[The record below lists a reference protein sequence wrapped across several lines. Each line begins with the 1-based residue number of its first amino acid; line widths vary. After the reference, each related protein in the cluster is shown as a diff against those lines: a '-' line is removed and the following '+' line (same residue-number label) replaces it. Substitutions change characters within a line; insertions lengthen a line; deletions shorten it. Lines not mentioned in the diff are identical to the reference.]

1 MLAKSFV
8 LNREAKA
15 GGKILIPC
23 AIALLSF
30 ALRVYRL
37 GAQSFWWDE
46 VYVALVSHMPFPD
59 WLSLVF
65 TEERSHPPGFFFL
78 MSLWTQLGIGEFVVR
93 YASVLWGTI
102 SVPLVYTLGARLGGR
117 RVGVLSALLLALS
130 PYHVWYSQEAR
141 MYAPQVF
148 FALLSSYLFLRL
160 LTRVGRPVTIAYA
173 ATSVAGLYVF
183 YLVPLILLAQLIFL
197 ILKLR
202 RYPAAAR
209 HWFVANGVAGIIFLP
224 WLIAIVTTGG
234 FARAAIGWIQPARW
248 YDPPLSIYT
257 LVVGTTNNP
266 WILFN
271 WLTPLIFA
279 ILAFSAISMARRGPW
294 RDRVSYSLLWL
305 LVPFCLIFVI
315 SLPMGIPEK
324 RSLYSDRYL
333 IPELPALI
341 VLVSFGAVHLF
352 QRRPRLLLS
361 VLALAALPILVSMWA
376 MYFNPAYVRDDWR
389 SADAYLASNADPKHD
404 QVAME
409 ASLTWPY
416 SYYEDLR
423 LSRIVFYPDPGLA
436 KTKLDESLGS
446 KSSSRLWLLTATIL
460 GSAHRFL
467 PTVKEQLAVA
477 KQDIGK
483 RILDQ
488 RYPIESEML
497 FQGVL
502 VTAYRIH
509 P

>member
-1 MLAKSFV
+1 MAVDFGKRNGLLFLTGVTLLAF
-8 LNREAKA
+8 
-15 GGKILIPC
+15 G
-23 AIALLSF
+23 
-30 ALRVYRL
+30 LRVYRL
-37 GAQSFWWDE
+37 NFQSFWWDE

-59 WLSLVF
+59 WLNLVF
-65 TEERSHPPGFFFL
+65 TDERSHPPGFFFL

-102 SVPLVYTLGARLGGR
+102 STPLVYSLGARLAGR

-160 LTRVGRPVTIAYA
+160 LSRIERRVFIAYA

-183 YLVPLILLAQLIFL
+183 YLFPLILLAQLFFL
-197 ILKLR
+197 ILELR
-202 RYPAAAR
+202 RYPAAAK
-209 HWFVANGVAGIIFLP
+209 HWLIANGIAGVLFLP
-224 WLIAIVTTGG
+224 WLIAILTTGG
-234 FARAAIGWIQPARW
+234 FARAAIGWIQPAQW
-248 YDPPLSIYT
+248 YDPPLSLYT

-266 WILFN
+266 WNLFS
-271 WLTPLIFA
+271 WLAPLIFA
-279 ILAFSAISMARRGPW
+279 ALGIFAVYAARRGPW
-294 RDRVSYSLLWL
+294 LDRVKYSFLWL
-305 LVPFCLIFVI
+305 LVPFCLIFII

-341 VLVSFGAVHLF
+341 ILVSFGAVRLS
-352 QRRPRLLLS
+352 QRRPRLVLP
-361 VLALAALPILVSMWA
+361 VLALALLPLLASLWGL
-376 MYFNPAYVRDDWR
+376 YFNPAYARDDWHA
-389 SADAYLASNADPKHD
+389 ADAYVASNADPAHD

-416 SYYEDLR
+416 SYYEDLH
-423 LSRIVFYPDPGLA
+423 LSRIVFYPDPALA
-436 KTKLDESLGS
+436 KAKFDETLGS
-446 KSSSRLWLLTATIL
+446 NSNSRLWLMTATIL
-460 GSAHRFL
+460 GSAHRFP
-467 PTVKEQLAVA
+467 PTVEEQLLVA
-477 KQDIGK
+477 KRDIGK

-502 VTAYRIH
+502 ITAYRIH